1 MGRAFAVETGGPP
14 TGVDAMGGGPVGVE
28 PSGGRGLDGVVGG
41 GSGRGCGAS
50 GAWARAG
57 AGAGCGGAAMA
68 SITASMCCVSNVDVR
83 KNSTKAGPKRAV
95 LL

>member
-1 MGRAFAVETGGPP
+1 MEAGGPP
-14 TGVDAMGGGPVGVE
+14 TNAEAGGAGA
-28 PSGGRGLDGVVGG
+28 VVGEASTDG
-41 GSGRGCGAS
+41 LVEELAGDGSGRGCGAS
-50 GAWARAG
+50 GTVARTG

-68 SITASMCCVSNVDVR
+68 SITASMCCVSNVEVR

>member
-1 MGRAFAVETGGPP
+1 MGKALVVETGGPP
-14 TGVDAMGGGPVGVE
+14 TGVEAGGAG
-28 PSGGRGLDGVVGG
+28 SAGG
-41 GSGRGCGAS
+41 GSGMGCAGS
-50 GAWARAG
+50 GTG

-68 SITASMCCVSNVDVR
+68 SITASMCCVSNVEVR